1 MTYTA
6 YRATS
11 VVVRGAYVSLGVMVA
26 AMIATPL
33 FARRSDERTLLA
45 SVVVMS
51 FFATAVLSAWNV
63 YRFRAMVAAAVVIV
77 ATYVVEMLGSTTG
90 VPFGAYGYTDQL
102 HPQLGG
108 VPLVV
113 SFAWAAITLTVFG
126 MFAGR
131 TQSLW
136 LQLAVM
142 AAAITAWDVFLDPQM
157 VAEGYWT
164 WEPASLN
171 FRGIPLVNYLGWCAT
186 ALMNSAIVI
195 AVCRPVQRFSHQISL
210 ATYAVVTVLSTI
222 GFFFFFDDAIVAA
235 VGLATMGTC
244 TWLAYRLSRVAAS
257 SPS

>member
-1 MTYTA
+1 MTHSA
-6 YRATS
+6 HRAS
-11 VVVRGAYVSLGVMVA
+11 PVAVRGAYASLGVMVA

-33 FARRSDERTLLA
+33 FAQRSDERTLLA
-45 SVVVMS
+45 SVVVLG
-51 FFATAVLSAWNV
+51 FFATAVLSTWCV
-63 YRFRAMVAAAVVIV
+63 YRFRAVVAAAVVIV

-90 VPFGAYGYTDQL
+90 VPFGAYDYTDQL
-102 HPQLGG
+102 HPQLAG

-186 ALMNSAIVI
+186 ALMNSAIVV
-195 AVCRPVQRFSHQISL
+195 AVCRPVQRFSHQNSL
-210 ATYAVVTVLSTI
+210 ATYAVITVLSTI
-222 GFFFFFDDAIVAA
+222 GFFFFFNDAIVAL
-235 VGLATMGTC
+235 VGFTTMGSC
-244 TWLAYRLSRVAAS
+244 AGLAYRLSRGIAS
-257 SPS
+257 SSS